1 MVRMAS
7 PNQFRLFL
15 ALQSPDHV
23 RQELANVQ
31 LELRQALPAST
42 TRWTPPDQFHLT
54 LKFLGNVPVER
65 LDELQIALR
74 QALNQTVSFDLT
86 AAGMGFFPNI
96 HRPHVIW
103 TGVSSPAS
111 ELECLFQV
119 VQEGSRAFSNE
130 PDQEKFVGHIT
141 LGRIK
146 MLKRQEAGAL
156 KQIASTRKETNF
168 GHWVAQNVDVM
179 RSELSS
185 QGAVHKMV
193 ASIHLETQQAS
204 R

>member
-1 MVRMAS
+1 MAS
-7 PNQFRLFL
+7 PNQCRLFL
-15 ALQSPDHV
+15 ALQPPDQV

-31 LELRQALPAST
+31 LELREALSAST

-74 QALNQTVSFDLT
+74 QALTGTVSFDLT
-86 AAGMGFFPNI
+86 ASGMGFFPNI

-103 TGVSSPAS
+103 TGVTSAAS
-111 ELECLFQV
+111 ELECLFQAA
-119 VQEGSRAFSNE
+119 QQGCRSFSNE
-130 PDQEKFVGHIT
+130 PDQETFVGHIT

-146 MLKRQEAGAL
+146 MLKRQEAAAL

-168 GHWVAQNVDVM
+168 GHWVVRSVDIM

-185 QGAVHKMV
+185 QGAVHKLL
-193 ASIHLETQQAS
+193 ASIDLETQQAS